1 MLKEFI
7 KSVSKTSVIVIGD
20 IILDKYMFGEISRKS
35 AEAPI
40 DIVDINNQKEQLG
53 GAANVALSF
62 QNLKVKTLLFG
73 LVGNDSYGK
82 KVISLMKKK
91 NLNTNGI
98 FLTEQT
104 TLKTRIITSNKYHHS
119 RFDIEKI
126 NYEESKE
133 KEKLFEMFKKIL
145 PNFDFIVLQ
154 DYNKGLLDKKMI
166 KKIITEAKNKKKP
179 VMVDPKNKNF
189 IKYRGVKLIKPNLIE
204 AMNFLKTK
212 IKITNTSLEKACAS
226 IQKKLNSDWVVL
238 SLGKDGLVVYHENKF
253 YKINGVLKKEPDVT
267 GAGDN
272 VICISSLAIFHN
284 LELEKI
290 ALYSNTS
297 GEMSCDKIGTNPIDY
312 NELITKL
319 KNI

>member
-91 NLNTNGI
+91 NMNTDGI
-98 FLTEQT
+98 FITEQT

-126 NYEESKE
+126 NYEESDE
-133 KEKLFEMFKKIL
+133 KAKLFEMFKKIL

-154 DYNKGLLDKKMI
+154 DYNKGLLDKKII

-212 IKITNTSLEKACAS
+212 IKITNASLKKACIS

-238 SLGKDGLVVYHENKF
+238 SLGKDGLVVYKENKF
-253 YKINGVLKKEPDVT
+253 YKINGVFKKEPDVT

-272 VICISSLAIFHN
+272 VICISSLSIFHN

-290 ALYSNTS
+290 AAYSNAS
-297 GEMSCDKIGTNPIDY
+297 GEISCDKIGTNPIDY

>member
-1 MLKEFI
+1 MLREFF

-40 DIVDINNQKEQLG
+40 DIVDIKNQKEQLG

-62 QNLKVKTLLFG
+62 NNLKVKTLLFG

-82 KVISLMKKK
+82 KVISLMKKQK
-91 NLNTNGI
+91 LNTDGI

-104 TLKTRIITSNKYHHS
+104 TLKTRIITPNKQHHS

-126 NYEESKE
+126 NYRKSKE

-154 DYNKGLLDKKMI
+154 DYNKGLLDKKII
-166 KKIITEAKNKKKP
+166 KKIISEAKNKKKP
-179 VMVDPKNKNF
+179 VMVDPKKKNF
-189 IKYRGVKLIKPNLIE
+189 IEYRGVKLIKPNLVE
-204 AMNFLKTK
+204 AMNFLNTK
-212 IKITNTSLEKACAS
+212 IKITNSSLKKACIS
-226 IQKKLNSDWVVL
+226 IQKKLNSEWVVL
-238 SLGKDGLVVYHENKF
+238 SLGKNGLVVYQQNKF
-253 YKINGVLKKEPDVT
+253 YKINGVFKKDPDVT

-290 ALYSNTS
+290 ATLSNTS
-297 GEMSCDKIGTNPIDY
+297 GEISCDKIGTNPINY